1 VSADIIRDFKT
12 GDSLCYGFIEFENKE
27 ACEAAYFKMDNVLID
42 DRRVHV
48 DFSQSVGKLWNRYKK
63 IGTKDSAAAGI
74 EALWGFSSMSWCWI
88 SARVLCITQ
97 TWCD

>member
-12 GDSLCYGFIEFENKE
+12 GDSLCYGFIEFGNKE

-63 IGTKDSAAAGI
+63 IGTKDSAAAGMQ
-74 EALWGFSSMSWCWI
+74 ARCGFSSRSWCWL
-88 SARVLCITQ
+88 SARLS
-97 TWCD
+97 